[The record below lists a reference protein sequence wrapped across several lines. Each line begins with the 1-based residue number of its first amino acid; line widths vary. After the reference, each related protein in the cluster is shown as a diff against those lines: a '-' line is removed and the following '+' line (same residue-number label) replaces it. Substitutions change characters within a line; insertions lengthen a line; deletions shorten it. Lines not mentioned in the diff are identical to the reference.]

1 MNCHFVPAAGVGG
14 AGVVGTG
21 AVGAGVVGTG
31 AVVTGT
37 VVAGAVVGGT
47 VATGD
52 MVGGAAPSGCGSGA
66 VARQASTARI
76 EAVGL
81 MALPPYGWIS
91 KWRCGD
97 EALPVRPIQPIT

>member
-1 MNCHFVPAAGVGG
+1 MNCHLVPAEGVGG

-21 AVGAGVVGTG
+21 AVVAGTVVTG
-31 AVVTGT
+31 AVVTGA

-47 VATGD
+47 VETGG
-52 MVGGAAPSGCGSGA
+52 MVGGVAPSGCGSGA

-81 MALPPYGWIS
+81 MALPPCGWIS
-91 KWRCGD
+91 KWRCAD
-97 EALPVRPIQPIT
+97 EALPVRPTHPIT